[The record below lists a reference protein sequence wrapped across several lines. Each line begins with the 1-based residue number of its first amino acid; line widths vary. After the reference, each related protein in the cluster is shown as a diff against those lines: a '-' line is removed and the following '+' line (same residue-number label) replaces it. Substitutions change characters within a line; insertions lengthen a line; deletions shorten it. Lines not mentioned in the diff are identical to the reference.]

1 MRLLNA
7 KTLKLHSFLGR
18 DIPPYAILSH
28 RWGESEVIFQDL
40 EDERGVDVARADPKI
55 FGCCTQALKDGW
67 DYVVSTFVIYLLY
80 SYEKDNTGTVDRFVL
95 HRQEQ
100 QRRAI

>member
-7 KTLKLHSFLGR
+7 KMLKLYSFSDR

-28 RWGESEVIFQDL
+28 RWGESEVTFQDL
-40 EDERGVDVARADPKI
+40 EDERGIDVARADPKI

-67 DYVVSTFVIYLLY
+67 DYVVRTFEMYLL
-80 SYEKDNTGTVDRFVL
+80 
-95 HRQEQ
+95 
-100 QRRAI
+100 

>member
-7 KTLKLHSFLGR
+7 KTLKLHSFFGR

-28 RWGESEVIFQDL
+28 RWGESEVMFQDL
-40 EDERGVDVARADPKI
+40 EHERGVDVARADPKI

-67 DYVVSTFVIYLLY
+67 GYVVSTFVIYLLY